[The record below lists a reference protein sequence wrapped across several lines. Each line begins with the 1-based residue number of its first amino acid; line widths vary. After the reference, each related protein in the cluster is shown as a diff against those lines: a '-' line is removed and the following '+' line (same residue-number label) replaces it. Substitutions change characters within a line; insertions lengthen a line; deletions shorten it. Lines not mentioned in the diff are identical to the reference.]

1 MKKTFRQGQI
11 LNLIRNQRIHTQ
23 EEFSLALKKLG
34 MDVTQ
39 VTLSRDMRELGLV
52 KTPQGY
58 QEAQQA
64 AAAGERQ
71 AGALARVIEELVRDV
86 QAAQNIV
93 IIRTDPGNA
102 QPVAFALDN
111 AAWPEI
117 AGTIAGDDTVLAVAS
132 DSKQALKAKEKLL
145 ALLR

>member
-23 EEFSLALKKLG
+23 EELSLALKKLG
-34 MDVTQ
+34 IDVTQ

-58 QEAQQA
+58 REAQEA
-64 AAAGERQ
+64 AAADERH
-71 AGALARVIEELVRDV
+71 AGALTRAIEEFVRDL

-111 AAWPEI
+111 GDWPEI
-117 AGTIAGDDTVLAVAS
+117 VGTIAGDDTVLAVAS